1 MRAALPPAQTHK
13 TGSTTL
19 GATLFRF
26 GARNHKA
33 RAPPAAR
40 MGSAARSLTPRCAA
54 QRFYCQGGGGQGMF
68 RDKPCRAA
76 HILRPGKPLPPGQVF
91 DLQLNHLSGNGL
103 LHGTVGEVVAWY
115 RLMLG
120 TTLPPAGA
128 SAGVPPEPWALVTPL
143 RDPVAHY
150 LSWYYYFGEPDSH
163 YTVEQWLNTRMG
175 ANGAS
180 RGGVKEVQCVSVRA
194 DAPPARRSRAPQA
207 WRRSWGC

>member
-1 MRAALPPAQTHK
+1 MLIPP
-13 TGSTTL
+13 
-19 GATLFRF
+19 
-26 GARNHKA
+26 
-33 RAPPAAR
+33 
-40 MGSAARSLTPRCAA
+40 CAA
-54 QRFYCQGGGGQGMF
+54 PRFYCQGGGGQGSF

-120 TTLPPAGA
+120 TTLPPPGAAAGA
-128 SAGVPPEPWALVTPL
+128 PPEAWALVTPL

-175 ANGAS
+175 ANGAP
-180 RGGVKEVQCVSVRA
+180 RH
-194 DAPPARRSRAPQA
+194 ARRCDVGACVLMARPHGPRP
-207 WRRSWGC
+207 RRRLGGGAGAAE